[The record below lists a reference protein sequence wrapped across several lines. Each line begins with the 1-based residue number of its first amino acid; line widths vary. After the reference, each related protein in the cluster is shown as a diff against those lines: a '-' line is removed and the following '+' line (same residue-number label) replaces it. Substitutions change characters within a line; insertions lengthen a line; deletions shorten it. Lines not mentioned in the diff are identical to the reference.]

1 MSNVNLE
8 ERSDQHCGDASE
20 TIEWI
25 AAVRIIESALVDFSD
40 RLSENDTIALERSWR
55 RILRG

>member
-8 ERSDQHCGDASE
+8 ERSDPHCGDASE

-40 RLSENDTIALERSWR
+40 RLSKDDAVALKRAWI